1 MDRAQ
6 VLMIVGGIVIP
17 AIAGYWVRGEIAAD
31 VARVENGLVVDGDAG
46 GVVYRVSAYCA
57 GPCCCGR
64 FADGVT
70 SSGHVIAEGDRF
82 CAAALEIPFGT
93 VLEIPGYNEGQGVPV
108 LDRGGAVRGRRLD
121 VYFETH
127 AEALAWGVRIL
138 EVKVKGGE

>member
-1 MDRAQ
+1 
-6 VLMIVGGIVIP
+6 MIVGCIVIA

-31 VARVENGLVVDGDAG
+31 VARAGDGLVVDGDAG
-46 GVVYRVSAYCA
+46 GVVYRVSGFCKER
-57 GPCCCGR
+57 CCCGR

-70 SSGHVIAEGDRF
+70 AGGHVIAAGDRF
-82 CAAALEIPFGT
+82 CAAPPEIPFGT
-93 VLEIPGYNEGQGVPV
+93 MLKIPGYNEARAVPV
-108 LDRGGAVRGRRLD
+108 LDRGGAVKGQRLD